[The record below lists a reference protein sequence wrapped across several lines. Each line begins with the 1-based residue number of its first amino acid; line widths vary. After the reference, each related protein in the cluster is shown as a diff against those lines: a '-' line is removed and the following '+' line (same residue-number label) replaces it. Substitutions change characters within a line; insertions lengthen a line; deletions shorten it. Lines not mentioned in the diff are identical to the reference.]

1 MSTPLI
7 LEPIL
12 GEARRAAL
20 AGGLE
25 RICRMVVS
33 VEADVGISTQQLA
46 SELRGRFRGPLFEGC
61 EVICERTRRGG
72 IQLRSIEGYV
82 TSSPT

>member
-7 LEPIL
+7 LEPIF

-33 VEADVGISTQQLA
+33 VGDDAGISTRQLIH
-46 SELRGRFRGPLFEGC
+46 ELHGRFRGPLFAGC
-61 EVICERTRRGG
+61 EVTCERARRGG